1 MQTETLSSSDAP
13 DNRHTVSGLEEPV
26 HFSIGILFMQN
37 IARLAKPLTAL
48 LLLPAIMACAP
59 MSHRQQNTAVGAGV
73 GAVAGSILTGGS
85 TLGTLGGAAIGG
97 VIGNGT
103 DGRSRRR

>member
-1 MQTETLSSSDAP
+1 MKHIHRLLKPVAAISLLS
-13 DNRHTVSGLEEPV
+13 
-26 HFSIGILFMQN
+26 
-37 IARLAKPLTAL
+37 AL
-48 LLLPAIMACAP
+48 MACAP

-103 DGRSRRR
+103 DGHSRRR